1 MIHAYDNQYLDD
13 AMKCLGE
20 AMDYAANRCQ
30 MNMDSFLELF
40 IGTGYAE
47 QFAAGVPKYVSGMS
61 GTELVMDVVTKSGT
75 ETDFPEAQI
84 EYYYSPQYWSGWIL
98 AYYQWYTGRSFK
110 EIGKHIT
117 MQEIERLYP
126 TLHEADEKK
135 FVDTVNRMIR
145 KKNLPTRLQ
154 AQRKISGYS
163 QRELA
168 EKVGVNLR
176 TLQQYEI
183 RAKDVNKAAGET
195 LYALSKALGCRVED
209 LLEYDSSEIEDSE
222 CSE

>member
-20 AMDYAANRCQ
+20 ATDYAVNRCQ
-30 MNMDSFLELF
+30 INMDNFLELF

-47 QFAAGVPKYVSGMS
+47 QFAAGVPKYVSGTS
-61 GTELVMDVVTKSGT
+61 GTELVMDVLTKSGADM
-75 ETDFPEAQI
+75 DFPQTQI
-84 EYYYSPQYWSGWIL
+84 EYNYSPQYWCGWIL

-110 EIGKHIT
+110 EIQKHIT
-117 MQEIERLYP
+117 MQKIEKLYP
-126 TLHEADEKK
+126 TLHEASENK

-154 AQRKISGYS
+154 TQRKISDYS

-168 EKVGVNLR
+168 QKVGVNLR

-183 RAKDVNKAAGET
+183 RAKDINKAAGST
-195 LYALSKALGCRVED
+195 LLSLAKVLGCRVED
-209 LLEYDSSEIEDSE
+209 LLEYDNSEIEDNE
-222 CSE
+222 EQ